1 MSHKKPKVEDNLEG
15 KLPSYVLQD
24 VLKNLEPPDL
34 LSLRATAKPYRNIT
48 SKKFIIIIEE
58 KIKKLKEIKK
68 ILDDDD
74 DFQDDKAELKLL
86 WKNFFNEEMKEHTND
101 LMIESLVL
109 EIEEINDAN
118 MSKLKNEEKTM
129 LLLPILTKKLKNLK
143 SIYEGAEKYKKKKK
157 TKRKKKSKGK
167 KKTKHK

>member
-1 MSHKKPKVEDNLEG
+1 
-15 KLPSYVLQD
+15 
-24 VLKNLEPPDL
+24 
-34 LSLRATAKPYRNIT
+34 
-48 SKKFIIIIEE
+48 
-58 KIKKLKEIKK
+58 
-68 ILDDDD
+68 
-74 DFQDDKAELKLL
+74 
-86 WKNFFNEEMKEHTND
+86 
-101 LMIESLVL
+101 MIESLVL